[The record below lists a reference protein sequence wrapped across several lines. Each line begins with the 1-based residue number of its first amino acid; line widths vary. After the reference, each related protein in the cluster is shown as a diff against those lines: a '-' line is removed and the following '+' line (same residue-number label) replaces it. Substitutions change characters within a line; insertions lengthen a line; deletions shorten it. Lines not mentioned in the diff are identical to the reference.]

1 MKRLFVI
8 CVLLLSGMIFAS
20 NSHEA
25 DFVVDEKIEVTYEI
39 SNRDTVHN
47 LVFDYKLDNG
57 DEDLD
62 LQTYVATCYANIY
75 YNGEL
80 VGTVTATGI
89 GSTALSAASNCRA
102 EALRKAKA
110 FIAAAD

>member
-1 MKRLFVI
+1 MKKVFFI
-8 CVLLLSGMIFAS
+8 CALLLSGIIFAS
-20 NSHEA
+20 NSHEV
-25 DFVVDEKIEVTYEI
+25 DFVVDEKVEATYEI
-39 SNRDTVHN
+39 SNSDTIHN
-47 LVFDYKLDNG
+47 IFFDYKLDV
-57 DEDLD
+57 EDSD

-102 EALRKAKA
+102 EAIRKAQA
-110 FIAAAD
+110 FIAAN